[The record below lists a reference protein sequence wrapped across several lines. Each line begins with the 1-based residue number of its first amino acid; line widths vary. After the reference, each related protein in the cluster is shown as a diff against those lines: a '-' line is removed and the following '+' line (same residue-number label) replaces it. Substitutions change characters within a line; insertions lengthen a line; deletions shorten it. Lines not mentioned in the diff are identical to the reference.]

1 MSDVCRSVC
10 KDITPEKKK
19 PQLGAKSLLY
29 IAKSRKFAKVIGGD
43 EIRRISIYQTS
54 LMDID
59 ML

>member
-1 MSDVCRSVC
+1 MLHIVKRG
-10 KDITPEKKK
+10 KN
-19 PQLGAKSLLY
+19 AKS
-29 IAKSRKFAKVIGGD
+29 AGGD